1 MKDLLNTFSIEQIL
15 LFIVFAAVAIK
26 GVISWIDWVKERGD
40 KIFEGKH
47 KKLTLQKSVENLTK
61 AQEEMRCDID
71 RCQSQLKQ
79 TVNEI
84 KTSIDLLMQSD
95 KDDIKSYITREHHYF
110 CYVLGYIDDY
120 NLDCIERRYKHYE
133 DEGGNSFVS
142 DLMKD
147 IRALPKKVINIDSYS
162 HIQNIER

>member
-15 LFIVFAAVAIK
+15 LFIILLAASIK
-26 GVISWIDWVKERGD
+26 GVISWIDWVKDKGD
-40 KIFEGKH
+40 KIFH
-47 KKLTLQKSVENLTK
+47 KKNEKLTLQKSVENLTK
-61 AQEEMRCDID
+61 SQEAMKCDINK
-71 RCQSQLKQ
+71 CQNQLKD
-79 TVNEI
+79 TINEI
-84 KTSIDLLMQSD
+84 KQAIDLLMQSD

-147 IRALPKKVINIDSYS
+147 IRALPKRPINIDTYAQ
-162 HIQNIER
+162 IKTINK